1 LSIKWLDDYEDG
13 LAEITAYFANQGKH
27 PTPKQIEEMQRFRVK
42 WELVKATQEIRNEI
56 KIGND
61 KMENQNEMI
70 KRIHK
75 LYDK

>member
-1 LSIKWLDDYEDG
+1 MSIKWLDDYEDG

-27 PTPKQIEEMQRFRVK
+27 PTPKQIEEMQRFRVE
-42 WELVKATQEIRNEI
+42 WELVKATQELRNET
-56 KIGND
+56 KRD
-61 KMENQNEMI
+61 ADELAKQNEMI

>member
-42 WELVKATQEIRNEI
+42 WELVKATQELRNET
-56 KIGND
+56 KRD
-61 KMENQNEMI
+61 ADELAKQNEMI

-75 LYDK
+75 IE

>member
-1 LSIKWLDDYEDG
+1 MSIKWLDDYEDG

-42 WELVKATQEIRNEI
+42 WELVKATQELRNET
-56 KIGND
+56 KRD
-61 KMENQNEMI
+61 ADELAKQNEMI

-75 LYDK
+75 IE